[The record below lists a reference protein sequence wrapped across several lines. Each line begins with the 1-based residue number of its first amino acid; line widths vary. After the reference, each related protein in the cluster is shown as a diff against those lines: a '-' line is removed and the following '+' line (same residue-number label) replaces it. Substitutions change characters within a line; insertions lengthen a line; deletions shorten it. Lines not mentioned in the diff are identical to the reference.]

1 MNRREGNILKD
12 YLELS
17 KIKVMIP
24 VSLTGL
30 TGYFIYKSE
39 FSPALFFV
47 TAGILFLA
55 VAASVLN
62 QLQEVQTDNLMER
75 TRNRPLPAGRI
86 SPENAWV
93 FFVISFITGTLFIIA
108 TGSTSALIISYLTLA
123 WYNGV
128 YTYLKKLTAFAVLP
142 GALTGAL
149 PPLIGW
155 VAAGG
160 SASDRTILVIQ
171 LLFFIG
177 QIPHFWLFM
186 LKYGNQYGEAGL
198 PHLTAIMER
207 TTIKRLIFV
216 WIVASACMSG
226 CLYFF
231 AILKNRMLIAMLLT
245 ASLFLVTAFIR
256 LIPGNV
262 IIKPGKY
269 SILLNF
275 YYLLIMILLI
285 SDRLIPE

>member
-1 MNRREGNILKD
+1 MNSREGNILKD

-17 KIKVMIP
+17 KIKIMVP
-24 VSLTGL
+24 VSLSGL

-39 FSPALFFV
+39 FAPALIFV
-47 TAGILFLA
+47 TAGILCLA

-62 QLQEVQTDNLMER
+62 QLQEIQTDNLMER
-75 TRNRPLPAGRI
+75 TRNRPLPTGRI
-86 SPENAWV
+86 SARNAAL
-93 FFVISFITGTLFIIA
+93 FFVFSFITGTLFIIA
-108 TGSTSALIISYLTLA
+108 TGSIRAMIISYITLA
-123 WYNGV
+123 WYNGI
-128 YTYLKKLTAFAVLP
+128 YTYLKKQTAFAVLP

-177 QIPHFWLFM
+177 QIPHFWLFI
-186 LKYGNQYGEAGL
+186 LKYGNEYKLAGL
-198 PHLTAIMER
+198 PSLTSVLDR
-207 TTIKRLIFV
+207 TAIKRLIFF
-216 WIVASACMSG
+216 WIVASVCLSG

-231 AILKNRMLIAMLLT
+231 GILKNRMLVTMLLT
-245 ASLFLVTAFIR
+245 ASLVLVIAFIR

-262 IIKPGKY
+262 IIRPGRY
-269 SILLNF
+269 SVLLNF
-275 YYLLIMILLI
+275 YFLLIMILLI
-285 SDRLIPE
+285 SDRLMPD

>member
-1 MNRREGNILKD
+1 MNSREGNILKD

-17 KIKVMIP
+17 KIKIMVP

-30 TGYFIYKSE
+30 TGYFIYKPD
-39 FSPALFFV
+39 FTPALVFV

-55 VAASVLN
+55 IGASVLN
-62 QLQEVQTDNLMER
+62 QLQETQTDSLMER
-75 TRNRPLPAGRI
+75 TRDRPLPAGRI
-86 SPENAWV
+86 SPKNAWL
-93 FFVISFITGTLFIIA
+93 FFVFSFITGTFFIIA
-108 TGSTSALIISYLTLA
+108 TGSTRALIISYLTLA

-160 SASDRTILVIQ
+160 SASDRTIFVIQ

-186 LKYGNQYGEAGL
+186 LKYGSQYRQAGL
-198 PHLTAIMER
+198 PSLTAIMDR

-216 WIVASACMSG
+216 WIVASVCMSG

-231 AILKNRMLIAMLLT
+231 GILKNRMLIAMLLI
-245 ASLFLVTAFIR
+245 ASLFLITAFIK
-256 LIPGNV
+256 LIPDNV
-262 IIKPGKY
+262 TIKPGKY

-275 YYLLIMILLI
+275 YFLLIMILLI
-285 SDRLIPE
+285 SDRLIPD